1 MPWRRAQQDAAPWA
15 VLSSVVPLEVDAERQ
30 WEPPRVPSSEPIA
43 TGIRVAIITGVT
55 AVVGCALAG
64 DRTPFL
70 PGTAGNR
77 RMPFL
82 GGRVPA

>member
-1 MPWRRAQQDAAPWA
+1 M
-15 VLSSVVPLEVDAERQ
+15 VPLEVDAARQ

-43 TGIRVAIITGVT
+43 TGMCVAIITGVMV
-55 AVVGCALAG
+55 VVGFALAG

-77 RMPFL
+77 HTPFSAGASRRKHL
-82 GGRVPA
+82 DAGCNFL